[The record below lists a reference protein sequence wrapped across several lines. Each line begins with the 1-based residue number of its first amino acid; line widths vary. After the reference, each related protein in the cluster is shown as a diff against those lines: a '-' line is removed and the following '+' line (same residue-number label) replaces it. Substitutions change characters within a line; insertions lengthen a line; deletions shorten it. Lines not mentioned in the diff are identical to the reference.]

1 MEYANAGQHTG
12 SAGYIRLN
20 MTWTGQTAVLY
31 TDSEVTRMRHSR
43 PTVDRQTDRQTGFV
57 AGGNSE
63 RIEHPLQSSDLSS

>member
-31 TDSEVTRMRHSR
+31 TDSEVT
-43 PTVDRQTDRQTGFV
+43 
-57 AGGNSE
+57 
-63 RIEHPLQSSDLSS
+63 